1 MHLALVGTPNS
12 GKTALF
18 NALTGSRQKVA
29 NYPGVTVE
37 RKEGSFVTPSGRQVS
52 VVDLPGTYS
61 LRGRSPDEEITRDV
75 VLGRTKGE
83 AMPDLVLCVADSTNL
98 RLTIR
103 LVLELKSTGRPLAL
117 VLNMFD
123 IATRRG
129 VTVDVPRLSEALGVP
144 VVTSIAVRK
153 GGTADLLRLTDEI
166 AGASATPHRQNL
178 WEPLTVSQLRAT
190 QREADRIIAAT
201 VSLPARPDTWTARID
216 AVVLHPVAGL
226 AILMLLLF
234 VMFQAV
240 FAWAQP
246 LMELLSSAFEALGQF
261 VHDTLPAGLL
271 QSFLQNGVISGVG
284 SVIVFLP
291 QIIIIFLFILLLED
305 FGYMA
310 RAAFLMDRI
319 MGGAGLHGRAFIPLL
334 SSFACAIP
342 GIMATR
348 VIDNRR
354 DRLTTILIAPLMTC
368 SARIPVYTLIIS
380 AFIPAKMIWGWV
392 NLQGLVMF
400 GLYAAGIVSA
410 LGDVVPDQILHVA
423 RLRAGAVHA
432 GTARLQD
439 AAAEEHRDRH
449 LHARE
454 YVPAARRHHDLLD
467 DGADL
472 VSGVVPGSRLPA
484 PTEPAIN
491 YSLAAMIGKAIAP
504 LLSPLGFNW
513 QIAVALIPGM
523 AAREVAVAA
532 LGTVYAIEGGKEAA
546 DANRTGAGDQ
556 MEPCHR
562 AVAAR
567 LVHLRAAMRFHAG
580 GDPPRN
586 RQLEVDGGHLRLHAG
601 ARLCREFCHLQHRG
615 GARRRVAKGRHGTVM
630 GIENFRQL
638 AGYNHWANRRLYD
651 AALKMPDEHYRRPT
665 GVFFGSLHG
674 TLNHLLLTDRVWLK
688 RLTGEGEHPARLNAI
703 LHEDLKDLVRA
714 RMTEDARL
722 IKVIGGYSAADLGN
736 TVSYQTMS
744 GAPQQQPL
752 RDILLHLFNHQ
763 THHRGHAHACC
774 SIVTGTE
781 PLSLDLLLFQRGVP
795 APDLN

>member
-1 MHLALVGTPNS
+1 MEPPLLHLALVGTPNS
-12 GKTALF
+12 GKTSLF

-37 RKEGSFVTPSGRQVS
+37 RKEGSFVTPLGRQVS
-52 VVDLPGTYS
+52 LVDLPGTYS
-61 LRGRSPDEEITRDV
+61 LRGRSLDEEITRDV
-75 VLGRTKGE
+75 VLGRTAGE

-103 LVLELKSTGRPLAL
+103 LVLELKRTGRPLML

-129 VTVDVPRLSEALGVP
+129 VSVDVAQLSEALGVP

-153 GGTADLLRLTDEI
+153 GGTADLLRRTDEI
-166 AGASATPHRQNL
+166 AAQAPASPQQNL
-178 WEPLTVSQLRAT
+178 WQPLTVAELRAT

-201 VSLPARPDTWTARID
+201 ISLPARPDTWTARID

-226 AILMLLLF
+226 AILALILF

-246 LMELLSSAFEALGQF
+246 LMDLLSASFDALGQL
-261 VHDTLPAGLL
+261 VRATLPTGLL

-380 AFIPAKMIWGWV
+380 AFIPARQIGGWI

-400 GLYAAGIVSA
+400 GLYAVGIASA
-410 LGDVVPDQILHVA
+410 LGVSFLIKFFMLRDYAPAPFMLELPDYKMP
-423 RLRAGAVHA
+423 RLKSIAIGIYTRAKMFLQRAGTTIFSMMVLIWFLASFPLPPA
-432 GTARLQD
+432 G
-439 AAAEEHRDRH
+439 AE
-449 LHARE
+449 
-454 YVPAARRHHDLLD
+454 
-467 DGADL
+467 G
-472 VSGVVPGSRLPA
+472 
-484 PTEPAIN
+484 PAIN
-491 YSLAAMIGKAIAP
+491 YSLAAMIGKALEP
-504 LLSPLGFNW
+504 LLAPLGFNW

-546 DANRTGAGDQ
+546 EQIGQVLATKWSLATALSLLAWYIFAPQCASTLAVIRRETGSWTWMAITFAYMLALAYAASLVTYTIACALGAG
-556 MEPCHR
+556 
-562 AVAAR
+562 
-567 LVHLRAAMRFHAG
+567 
-580 GDPPRN
+580 
-586 RQLEVDGGHLRLHAG
+586 
-601 ARLCREFCHLQHRG
+601 
-615 GARRRVAKGRHGTVM
+615 
-630 GIENFRQL
+630 
-638 AGYNHWANRRLYD
+638 
-651 AALKMPDEHYRRPT
+651 
-665 GVFFGSLHG
+665 
-674 TLNHLLLTDRVWLK
+674 
-688 RLTGEGEHPARLNAI
+688 
-703 LHEDLKDLVRA
+703 
-714 RMTEDARL
+714 
-722 IKVIGGYSAADLGN
+722 
-736 TVSYQTMS
+736 
-744 GAPQQQPL
+744 
-752 RDILLHLFNHQ
+752 
-763 THHRGHAHACC
+763 
-774 SIVTGTE
+774 
-781 PLSLDLLLFQRGVP
+781 
-795 APDLN
+795 

>member
-1 MHLALVGTPNS
+1 MEAPLMHFALVGTPNS
-12 GKTALF
+12 GKTSLF

-37 RKEGSFVTPSGRQVS
+37 RKEGSFVTPLGRQVS
-52 VVDLPGTYS
+52 LVDLPGTYS
-61 LRGRSPDEEITRDV
+61 LRGRSPDEEITRDI
-75 VLGRTKGE
+75 VLGRTPGE
-83 AMPDLVLCVADSTNL
+83 AVPDLVLCVADATNL

-103 LVLELKSTGRPLAL
+103 LVLELKSTGRPLLL

-129 VTVDVPRLSEALGVP
+129 VTVDVARLSEALGVP

-153 GGTADLLRLTDEI
+153 GGTADLLRRTDEI
-166 AGASATPHRQNL
+166 SAQAPVPLRQNL
-178 WEPLTVSQLRAT
+178 WQPLTVAGLRAT

-201 VSLPARPDTWTARID
+201 ISLPAKPDTWTARVD

-226 AILMLLLF
+226 AILALILF

-246 LMELLSSAFEALGQF
+246 LMDLLSSAFAALGQL
-261 VHDTLPAGLL
+261 VHATLPAGLL

-380 AFIPAKMIWGWV
+380 AFIPARQIGGWV

-400 GLYAAGIVSA
+400 GLYAAGIASA
-410 LGDVVPDQILHVA
+410 LGVSFVIKFFMLRDYAPAPFMLELPDYKMP
-423 RLRAGAVHA
+423 RAGSIAIGIYTRAKMFLQRA
-432 GTARLQD
+432 GTTIFSMMVLIWFLASFPLP
-439 AAAEEHRDRH
+439 
-449 LHARE
+449 
-454 YVPAARRHHDLLD
+454 PA
-467 DGADL
+467 
-472 VSGVVPGSRLPA
+472 GV
-484 PTEPAIN
+484 TDPAIN
-491 YSLAAMIGKAIAP
+491 YSFAAMIGKALEP
-504 LLSPLGFNW
+504 LLMPIGFNW

-546 DANRTGAGDQ
+546 HQIGQVLATKWSLATALSLLAWYIFAPQCASTLAVIRRETGSWKWMAITFAYMLALAYVASLATYNIAYALGAG
-556 MEPCHR
+556 
-562 AVAAR
+562 
-567 LVHLRAAMRFHAG
+567 
-580 GDPPRN
+580 
-586 RQLEVDGGHLRLHAG
+586 
-601 ARLCREFCHLQHRG
+601 
-615 GARRRVAKGRHGTVM
+615 
-630 GIENFRQL
+630 
-638 AGYNHWANRRLYD
+638 
-651 AALKMPDEHYRRPT
+651 
-665 GVFFGSLHG
+665 
-674 TLNHLLLTDRVWLK
+674 
-688 RLTGEGEHPARLNAI
+688 
-703 LHEDLKDLVRA
+703 
-714 RMTEDARL
+714 
-722 IKVIGGYSAADLGN
+722 
-736 TVSYQTMS
+736 
-744 GAPQQQPL
+744 
-752 RDILLHLFNHQ
+752 
-763 THHRGHAHACC
+763 
-774 SIVTGTE
+774 
-781 PLSLDLLLFQRGVP
+781 
-795 APDLN
+795 

>member
-1 MHLALVGTPNS
+1 MEAPLMHLALVGTPNS
-12 GKTALF
+12 GKTSLF

-37 RKEGSFVTPSGRQVS
+37 RKQGGFVTPLGRQVS
-52 VVDLPGTYS
+52 LLDLPGTYS

-75 VLGRTKGE
+75 VLGRSPGE
-83 AMPDLVLCVADSTNL
+83 AVPDLVLCVADSTNL

-103 LVLELKSTGRPLAL
+103 LVLELKSTGRPLML

-129 VTVDVPRLSEALGVP
+129 VTVDVTGLSEALGVP

-153 GGTADLLRLTDEI
+153 GGTAGLLRRTDEI
-166 AGASATPHRQNL
+166 AAQAAAPVQENRWQ
-178 WEPLTVSQLRAT
+178 PLSIAELRAT

-201 VSLPARPDTWTARID
+201 ISLPAKPDTRTARID
-216 AVVLHPVAGL
+216 AVVLHPVMGL
-226 AILMLLLF
+226 AILALILF

-246 LMELLSSAFEALGQF
+246 VMNLLSSGFAALGQL

-380 AFIPAKMIWGWV
+380 AFIPARLIWGWV

-400 GLYAAGIVSA
+400 GLYAAGIASA
-410 LGDVVPDQILHVA
+410 LGVSFVIKFFMLRDYAPAPFMLELPDYKMP
-423 RLRAGAVHA
+423 RAGSVAIGVYTRAKMFLQRA
-432 GTARLQD
+432 GTTIFSMMVLIWFLASFPL
-439 AAAEEHRDRH
+439 A
-449 LHARE
+449 L
-454 YVPAARRHHDLLD
+454 P
-467 DGADL
+467 GATD
-472 VSGVVPGSRLPA
+472 PP
-484 PTEPAIN
+484 ID
-491 YSLAAMIGKAIAP
+491 YSFAAMIGKALAP
-504 LLSPLGFNW
+504 LLAPIGFNW

-532 LGTVYAIEGGKEAA
+532 LGTVYAIEGGKQAA
-546 DANRTGAGDQ
+546 DQIGHMLATKWSVATALSLLAWYIFAPQCASTLAVIRRETGSWKWMAITFAYMLALAYAASLATYNIAYALGAG
-556 MEPCHR
+556 
-562 AVAAR
+562 
-567 LVHLRAAMRFHAG
+567 
-580 GDPPRN
+580 
-586 RQLEVDGGHLRLHAG
+586 
-601 ARLCREFCHLQHRG
+601 
-615 GARRRVAKGRHGTVM
+615 
-630 GIENFRQL
+630 
-638 AGYNHWANRRLYD
+638 
-651 AALKMPDEHYRRPT
+651 
-665 GVFFGSLHG
+665 
-674 TLNHLLLTDRVWLK
+674 
-688 RLTGEGEHPARLNAI
+688 
-703 LHEDLKDLVRA
+703 
-714 RMTEDARL
+714 
-722 IKVIGGYSAADLGN
+722 
-736 TVSYQTMS
+736 
-744 GAPQQQPL
+744 
-752 RDILLHLFNHQ
+752 
-763 THHRGHAHACC
+763 
-774 SIVTGTE
+774 
-781 PLSLDLLLFQRGVP
+781 
-795 APDLN
+795 

>member
-1 MHLALVGTPNS
+1 MEAPLMHLALVGTPNS
-12 GKTALF
+12 GKTSLF

-37 RKEGSFVTPSGRQVS
+37 RKEGSFVTPLGRQVS
-52 VVDLPGTYS
+52 LVDLPGTYS

-75 VLGRTKGE
+75 VLGRTPGE
-83 AMPDLVLCVADSTNL
+83 AVPDLVLCVADSTNL

-103 LVLELKSTGRPLAL
+103 LVLELKSTGRPLML

-129 VTVDVPRLSEALGVP
+129 VTVDVARLSEALGVP

-153 GGTADLLRLTDEI
+153 GGTAELLRRTDEI
-166 AGASATPHRQNL
+166 SAQAPVPLQQNL
-178 WEPLTVSQLRAT
+178 WQPLTVAGLRAT

-201 VSLPARPDTWTARID
+201 ISLPTRPDTWTARVD

-226 AILMLLLF
+226 LILALILF

-246 LMELLSSAFEALGQF
+246 LMDLLSSAFAALGLL

-380 AFIPAKMIWGWV
+380 AFIPARQIGGWV

-400 GLYAAGIVSA
+400 GLYAVGIVSA
-410 LGDVVPDQILHVA
+410 LGVSFVIKFFMLRDYAPAPFMLELPDYKMP
-423 RLRAGAVHA
+423 RAGSVAIGIYTRAKMFLHRA
-432 GTARLQD
+432 GTTIFSMMVLIWFLASFPLP
-439 AAAEEHRDRH
+439 
-449 LHARE
+449 
-454 YVPAARRHHDLLD
+454 PA
-467 DGADL
+467 GATD
-472 VSGVVPGSRLPA
+472 
-484 PTEPAIN
+484 PAIN
-491 YSLAAMIGKAIAP
+491 YSFAAMIGKALEP
-504 LLSPLGFNW
+504 LLMPIGFNW

-546 DANRTGAGDQ
+546 DQIGQVLATKWSLATALSLLAWYIFAPQCASTLAVIRRETGSWKWMAITFAYMLALAYAASLATYNIACALGAG
-556 MEPCHR
+556 
-562 AVAAR
+562 
-567 LVHLRAAMRFHAG
+567 
-580 GDPPRN
+580 
-586 RQLEVDGGHLRLHAG
+586 
-601 ARLCREFCHLQHRG
+601 
-615 GARRRVAKGRHGTVM
+615 
-630 GIENFRQL
+630 
-638 AGYNHWANRRLYD
+638 
-651 AALKMPDEHYRRPT
+651 
-665 GVFFGSLHG
+665 
-674 TLNHLLLTDRVWLK
+674 
-688 RLTGEGEHPARLNAI
+688 
-703 LHEDLKDLVRA
+703 
-714 RMTEDARL
+714 
-722 IKVIGGYSAADLGN
+722 
-736 TVSYQTMS
+736 
-744 GAPQQQPL
+744 
-752 RDILLHLFNHQ
+752 
-763 THHRGHAHACC
+763 
-774 SIVTGTE
+774 
-781 PLSLDLLLFQRGVP
+781 
-795 APDLN
+795 

>member
-12 GKTALF
+12 GKTSLF

-37 RKEGSFVTPSGRQVS
+37 RKEGSFVTPLGRQVS
-52 VVDLPGTYS
+52 LVDLPGTYS

-75 VLGRTKGE
+75 VLGRTPGE
-83 AMPDLVLCVADSTNL
+83 AVPDLVLCVANSTNL

-103 LVLELKSTGRPLAL
+103 LVLELKSTGRPLML

-129 VTVDVPRLSEALGVP
+129 VTVDVARLSEALGVP

-153 GGTADLLRLTDEI
+153 GGTAELLRRTDEI
-166 AGASATPHRQNL
+166 SAQAPVPLQQNL
-178 WEPLTVSQLRAT
+178 WQPLTVAGLRAT

-201 VSLPARPDTWTARID
+201 ISLPTKPDTWTARVD

-226 AILMLLLF
+226 AILALILF

-246 LMELLSSAFEALGQF
+246 LMDLLSTAFAALGHL

-380 AFIPAKMIWGWV
+380 AFIPARQIGGWV

-400 GLYAAGIVSA
+400 GLYAVGIASA
-410 LGDVVPDQILHVA
+410 LGVSFVIKFFMLRDYAPAPFMLELPDYKMP
-423 RLRAGAVHA
+423 RAGSVAIGIYTRAKMFLHRA
-432 GTARLQD
+432 GTTIFSMMVLIWFLASFPLP
-439 AAAEEHRDRH
+439 
-449 LHARE
+449 
-454 YVPAARRHHDLLD
+454 PA
-467 DGADL
+467 GATD
-472 VSGVVPGSRLPA
+472 
-484 PTEPAIN
+484 PAIN
-491 YSLAAMIGKAIAP
+491 YSFAAMIGRALEP
-504 LLSPLGFNW
+504 LLMPIGFNW

-546 DANRTGAGDQ
+546 DQIGQVLATKWSLATALSLLAWYIFAPQCASTLAVIRRETGSWKWMAITFGYMLALAYLASLATYNIAYALGAG
-556 MEPCHR
+556 
-562 AVAAR
+562 
-567 LVHLRAAMRFHAG
+567 
-580 GDPPRN
+580 
-586 RQLEVDGGHLRLHAG
+586 
-601 ARLCREFCHLQHRG
+601 
-615 GARRRVAKGRHGTVM
+615 
-630 GIENFRQL
+630 
-638 AGYNHWANRRLYD
+638 
-651 AALKMPDEHYRRPT
+651 
-665 GVFFGSLHG
+665 
-674 TLNHLLLTDRVWLK
+674 
-688 RLTGEGEHPARLNAI
+688 
-703 LHEDLKDLVRA
+703 
-714 RMTEDARL
+714 
-722 IKVIGGYSAADLGN
+722 
-736 TVSYQTMS
+736 
-744 GAPQQQPL
+744 
-752 RDILLHLFNHQ
+752 
-763 THHRGHAHACC
+763 
-774 SIVTGTE
+774 
-781 PLSLDLLLFQRGVP
+781 
-795 APDLN
+795 

>member
-12 GKTALF
+12 GKTSLF

-37 RKEGSFVTPSGRQVS
+37 RKEGSFVTPQGRQVS

-61 LRGRSPDEEITRDV
+61 LRGRSPDEEITRDI
-75 VLGRTKGE
+75 VLGRASGE
-83 AMPDLVLCVADSTNL
+83 ALPDLVLCVADSTNL

-103 LVLELKSTGRPLAL
+103 LLLELKSTGRPIAL

-129 VTVDVPRLSEALGVP
+129 VTVDVDKFSEALGVP

-153 GGTADLLRLTDEI
+153 GGTADLLRLTDELL
-166 AGASATPHRQNL
+166 AQAPTKPRENL
-178 WEPLTVSQLRAT
+178 WQPLTVSELRAT
-190 QREADRIIAAT
+190 QREADRIIAAG

-226 AILMLLLF
+226 AILLLILF

-246 LMELLSSAFEALGQF
+246 LMQLLSAGFDALGQW

-271 QSFLQNGVISGVG
+271 QSFLQNGAISGVG

-380 AFIPAKMIWGWV
+380 AFIPPKLIGGWI

-400 GLYAAGIVSA
+400 GLYAAGIISA
-410 LGDVVPDQILHVA
+410 LGMSFLIKFFMWRDYQPAPFMLELPDYKMP
-423 RLRAGAVHA
+423 RLRSIAIGIYTRAKMFLQRAGTTIFSMMVLIWFLASFPQPPAGAE
-432 GTARLQD
+432 G
-439 AAAEEHRDRH
+439 
-449 LHARE
+449 
-454 YVPAARRHHDLLD
+454 
-467 DGADL
+467 
-472 VSGVVPGSRLPA
+472 
-484 PTEPAIN
+484 PAID
-491 YSLAAMIGKAIAP
+491 YSLAAMIGKTLEP
-504 LLSPLGFNW
+504 MLLPIGFNW

-546 DANRTGAGDQ
+546 EQIGQTLAGKWSLATALSLLAWYIFAPQCASTLAVIRRETGSWKYMALTFGYMLALAYAASLATYSIAVALGAG
-556 MEPCHR
+556 
-562 AVAAR
+562 
-567 LVHLRAAMRFHAG
+567 
-580 GDPPRN
+580 
-586 RQLEVDGGHLRLHAG
+586 
-601 ARLCREFCHLQHRG
+601 
-615 GARRRVAKGRHGTVM
+615 
-630 GIENFRQL
+630 
-638 AGYNHWANRRLYD
+638 
-651 AALKMPDEHYRRPT
+651 
-665 GVFFGSLHG
+665 
-674 TLNHLLLTDRVWLK
+674 
-688 RLTGEGEHPARLNAI
+688 
-703 LHEDLKDLVRA
+703 
-714 RMTEDARL
+714 
-722 IKVIGGYSAADLGN
+722 
-736 TVSYQTMS
+736 
-744 GAPQQQPL
+744 
-752 RDILLHLFNHQ
+752 
-763 THHRGHAHACC
+763 
-774 SIVTGTE
+774 
-781 PLSLDLLLFQRGVP
+781 
-795 APDLN
+795 